1 MKRGGIDKRKRRKVA
16 WVQVKSVIE
25 KSVNA
30 LPADSCRSPFPQSKL
45 WGINRAPLS
54 ADRPAQSECN
64 CLQRHRFR
72 PCTPYI
78 CTDDVSCNRRGVVTR
93 ALQALKVPVNCA
105 NEPERCLI
113 FLPKFYILVFIY
125 SLPPPLS
132 SLLLIAQLL
141 PIGWTFS
148 KKYYTR
154 PILQYSRDRIGTKKG
169 NYIPR
174 DRDSGAKVP

>member
-125 SLPPPLS
+125 SLPPPFINRPTS
-132 SLLLIAQLL
+132 SHRLNI
-141 PIGWTFS
+141 F
-148 KKYYTR
+148 KE
-154 PILQYSRDRIGTKKG
+154 ILYATNFAIFARSYRDEKG
-169 NYIPR
+169 KLYPER
-174 DRDSGAKVP
+174 SG